1 MKNKSEKQLA
11 YLLRNFGITS
21 KEIRS
26 LIEEDLGTRRRSFT
40 CPRCHAWVET
50 EISNADN
57 HAVCPACENEIWI
70 VGR

>member
-50 EISNADN
+50 EISNADKIMQFAL
-57 HAVCPACENEIWI
+57 HVKMKF
-70 VGR
+70 G